1 MKRIEKYFDEFC
13 GGLMCEPYER
23 EKNIE
28 LECEHKSCSECPHKK
43 IIIDWMLEEY
53 KEPIKLTKFEYD
65 LLGVYSVDIAFCG
78 FESLIKMK
86 QKGYFNNVVANMK
99 IADIL
104 ENCEVINNE

>member
-13 GGLMCEPYER
+13 EGLMCEPYER

-28 LECEHKSCSECPHKK
+28 LECERKPCSECPHKK
-43 IIIDWMLEEY
+43 IIVDWLLEEY

-65 LLGVYSVDIAFCG
+65 LLGVYSVDVAFCG
-78 FESLIKMK
+78 FEALIKMK
-86 QKGYFNNVVANMK
+86 QKGYFENVVANMK